1 MSQKTEKAVNN
12 YKNGYT
18 CAQAVACAFCEEA
31 GIDEKT
37 MFRLTEA
44 QGVGL
49 GGMEGHCGALS
60 GAAAVLGAVNST
72 ADLERTDSKGKSIR
86 LSRKLTKRFQEK
98 NGAVICRELK
108 GIETGRMLRSCP
120 GCVEDAAE
128 ILEELWTGAQQR
140 IAQMQDL
147 AKA

>member
-72 ADLERTDSKGKSIR
+72 ADLEKTDSKGKSIR
-86 LSRKLTKRFQEK
+86 LSRELTKRFQEK

-108 GIETGRMLRSCP
+108 GIETGRMLRSCL

-128 ILEELWTGAQQR
+128 ILEDILKEA
-140 IAQMQDL
+140 
-147 AKA
+147 

>member
-18 CAQAVACAFCEEA
+18 CAQAVACEEA

-72 ADLERTDSKGKSIR
+72 ADLEKTDSKGKTIG
-86 LSRKLTKRFQEK
+86 LSRELTKRFQEK
-98 NGAVICRELK
+98 NGAVICKELK
-108 GIETGRMLRSCP
+108 GIEKGKNAEVMSGMRRGRGRDSGRHFKRGIKEREKRSH
-120 GCVEDAAE
+120 
-128 ILEELWTGAQQR
+128 
-140 IAQMQDL
+140 
-147 AKA
+147 

>member
-1 MSQKTEKAVNN
+1 MGKKAEKAVEN

-18 CAQAVACAFCEEA
+18 CSQAVACAFCEEA

-49 GGMEGHCGALS
+49 GGMQGHCGALS
-60 GAAAVLGAVNST
+60 GAAAILGAVNST
-72 ADLERTDSKGKSIR
+72 AELEKTDSKGKTIQ
-86 LSRKLTKRFQEK
+86 LSRKLTDRFREK
-98 NGAVICRELK
+98 NGSVICKELK
-108 GIETGRMLRSCP
+108 GIETGKMLRSCP

-128 ILEELWTGAQQR
+128 ILEDILENR
-140 IAQMQDL
+140 
-147 AKA
+147 